1 MRIQDLVVG
10 RLYKVTSKKSLIG
23 PEKEE
28 SLYMFLRARGKKALM
43 LSLEGEYKSFEFDA
57 IETPRADYLE
67 IFTQETKDIVFP
79 LMRKFILE
87 YQKYDNVKYSKSE
100 GFKSKGMT
108 LRKLNSIQ
116 RDIEKLNITPF
127 ISKAVNS
134 YFNFY
139 KGIDVNFNSVES
151 TMVNFLFIQE
161 WKNSYKKLRGFSFN
175 SKRFSNTKLD
185 KYSQDT
191 LILQHLYT
199 NLCLKPNL
207 KNIKAEW
214 IDLLITKI
222 YYNGYKDK
230 NKNEVIKFLSK
241 IKESCV
247 STFDNINM
255 FDNTNMVDNSLQNQP
270 INNLA
275 INNSVKAYNNV
286 QASTSTNAYNNVQ
299 TSVPTNT
306 YNNVSNTTQAPE
318 DFRTSIVKN
327 AAVNKQSVAPTK
339 TPGLNTVSFTD
350 LIKENQYKINK
361 LT

>member
-1 MRIQDLVVG
+1 MNIQDLVVG
-10 RLYKVTSKKSLIG
+10 RLYKVTSKKSLLG

-28 SLYMFLRARGKKALM
+28 SLYMFLRSRGKKALM
-43 LSLEGEYKSFEFDA
+43 LSLEGEYKKFDLDV

-67 IFTQETKDIVFP
+67 IFTQETKDVIFP

-87 YQKYDNVKYSKSE
+87 YQKYDNVKYTKTD
-100 GFKSKGMT
+100 GFKSKGIRLT
-108 LRKLNSIQ
+108 KLNILQ
-116 RDIEKLNITPF
+116 RDIEKLRVTPVIT
-127 ISKAVNS
+127 KAVNS

-139 KGIDVNFNSVES
+139 KGLEVSFNSVES

-161 WKNSYKKLRGFSFN
+161 WKNSHKKLRGFSFN
-175 SKRFSNTKLD
+175 SKRFADIKLD

-241 IKESCV
+241 IKEKCV
-247 STFDNINM
+247 STSESVNM
-255 FDNTNMVDNSLQNQP
+255 FSANEIQQPQEKIQSGIQENIEFYKNLQNSIKSDGYTKSSVSPSVLKQP
-270 INNLA
+270 
-275 INNSVKAYNNV
+275 
-286 QASTSTNAYNNVQ
+286 Q
-299 TSVPTNT
+299 
-306 YNNVSNTTQAPE
+306 TQAKPQ
-318 DFRTSIVKN
+318 T
-327 AAVNKQSVAPTK
+327 QLK
-339 TPGLNTVSFTD
+339 TTGLNTVSFSD
-350 LIKENQYKINK
+350 LIKENQYKVNK
-361 LT
+361 LQY